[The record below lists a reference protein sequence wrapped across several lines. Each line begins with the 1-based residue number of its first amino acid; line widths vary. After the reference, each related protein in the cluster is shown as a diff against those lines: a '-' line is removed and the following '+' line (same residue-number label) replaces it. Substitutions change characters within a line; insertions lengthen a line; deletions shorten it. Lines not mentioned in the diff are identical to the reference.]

1 MTTILQPARKVTRFL
16 SILALLGLILGV
28 LPVFA
33 GGETETT
40 TGEVQKINLALG
52 DIESVETLHLLIA
65 LEKVKERGIDVNMVS
80 FKAEDVAAQA
90 VVNGQSDIGIG
101 TPYALIQNVNAP
113 IRIFFQLSTLL
124 FYPVVNTDYYNSWKD
139 LDGQE
144 IVVHSRT
151 SGTLGIA
158 NLMAQKNGIKY
169 GKISYVPGS
178 EVRAAAMLQG
188 NIKATI
194 LDAYNKDFL
203 MKQAPGKFKVL
214 PMGDITASDEALY
227 ANVDFLEANPTVV
240 RILVEELINTIK
252 EIDKDPSY
260 VLEQRKKY
268 NLIPDLPAELE
279 PEILP
284 FYELAV
290 KGQMFP
296 EDGGGA
302 RAAKQDFEFYGVSGQ
317 IKGDPSTLK
326 VEDFWYLK
334 PLDDVL
340 KK

>member
-1 MTTILQPARKVTRFL
+1 MKMNLQPTWKVARIV
-16 SILALLGLILGV
+16 SIFALLGLILAA

-33 GGETETT
+33 KGQTEPTP
-40 TGEVQKINLALG
+40 GEVKKINLALG
-52 DIESVETLHLLIA
+52 DIESVETMHLLIA
-65 LEKVKERGIDVNMVS
+65 LEKVKERGIDVEMIS
-80 FKAEDVAAQA
+80 FQAEDVAAQA
-90 VVNGQSDIGIG
+90 VVNGQADIGIG
-101 TPYALIQNVNAP
+101 TPYALIQNVKAP

-124 FYPVVNTDYYNSWKD
+124 FFPVVNTEYYNSWKD

-178 EVRAAAMLQG
+178 EVRATAMLQG

-194 LDAYNKDFL
+194 LDSYNKDFL
-203 MKQAPGKFKVL
+203 MKEAPGKFKVL

-227 ANVDFLEANPTVV
+227 ANTKFLDANPTVV
-240 RILVEELINTIK
+240 HILVEELINTIK
-252 EIDKDPSY
+252 AIDKDPSY

-284 FYELAV
+284 FYQLAV
-290 KGQMFP
+290 KGHMFP
-296 EDGGGA
+296 EDEGGA
-302 RAAKQDFEFYGVSGQ
+302 RAAKQDFDFYGISGQ
-317 IKGDPSTLK
+317 IQGDPASLK

-334 PLDDVL
+334 PLQDVV
-340 KK
+340 K

>member
-1 MTTILQPARKVTRFL
+1 MKRNLPSTWKAAQIAA
-16 SILALLGLILGV
+16 ILALLGLLLAA

-33 GGETETT
+33 NGQTEPAA
-40 TGEVQKINLALG
+40 GEVKKINLALG

-65 LEKVKERGIDVNMVS
+65 LEKVKERGIGVEMTS
-80 FKAEDVAAQA
+80 FQAEDVAAQA
-90 VVNGQSDIGIG
+90 VVNGQADIGIG

-113 IRIFFQLSTLL
+113 IRFFFQLSTLL
-124 FYPVVNTDYYNSWKD
+124 FYPVVNTEYYNSWKD

-158 NLMAQKNGIKY
+158 NLMAMKNGIKY

-178 EVRAAAMLQG
+178 EVRAAAMLKG

-214 PMGDITASDEALY
+214 PIGDITASDEALY
-227 ANVDFLEANPTVV
+227 ANLDFLQSNPTVV

-252 EIDKDPSY
+252 AIDKDPKY

-284 FYELAV
+284 FYELAA
-290 KGQMFP
+290 KGHMFP

-317 IKGDPSTLK
+317 LKGDPASLK

-334 PLDDVL
+334 PLQDVL
-340 KK
+340 K

>member
-1 MTTILQPARKVTRFL
+1 MKTNLRPARNVTRL
-16 SILALLGLILGV
+16 VSILALLGLILV
-28 LPVFA
+28 ALPVFA
-33 GGETETT
+33 GGETESAA
-40 TGEVQKINLALG
+40 GEVTKINLALG
-52 DIESVETLHLLIA
+52 DIETVETLHLLIA
-65 LEKVKERGIDVNMVS
+65 LEKVKERGIGVEMVS
-80 FKAEDVAAQA
+80 FKSEDVAAQA

-124 FYPVVNTDYYNSWKD
+124 FFPVVNTEYYNSWKD

-158 NLMAQKNGIKY
+158 NLMAMKNGIKY

-178 EVRAAAMLQG
+178 EVRALAMLQG

-194 LDAYNKDFL
+194 LDSYNKDIL
-203 MKQAPGKFKVL
+203 MKEAPGKFKVL

-227 ANVDFLEANPTVV
+227 ANMDFLEANPTVV
-240 RILVEELINTIK
+240 RVLVEELVNTIK
-252 EIDKDPSY
+252 AIDKDPGY

-290 KGQMFP
+290 KGHMFP

-302 RAAKQDFEFYGVSGQ
+302 RAAKQDFDFYGVSGQ
-317 IKGDPSTLK
+317 IQGDPASLK

-334 PLDDVL
+334 PINDVV
-340 KK
+340 K